1 MRLATDQ
8 GFLFWHASGTLYT
21 ASGLL
26 LQGKPEESLQLLQNG
41 LVAYRVTGAE
51 LGLSYYLGLLADAN
65 IRMDQ
70 FAEAS
75 AVLDGAF
82 RLVEKNDERFYE
94 AELYRL
100 KGELVLAE
108 SDDRSAAEEWFRRAI
123 KTADRQQS
131 QAWKLRA
138 TTSLARL
145 WRKQGRREEAFKA
158 LRAAQTMFTEGFT
171 TPDLTDAA
179 ALLESL
185 AAERMQ
191 AEFAAGLKYVRDC
204 IPSPMGGVVS
214 VDWRYVP
221 ASTLG
226 GDTIGYYWADSD
238 HLVLYLIDV
247 TGHGLDSALLSVS
260 LTNVIRSG
268 ALSGTDMR
276 RPDQVLA
283 QLNDAFRGEQHGSRY
298 FTIWYGVYNAATRNL
313 TWAGGGH
320 HPSVLLTPDEADPLV
335 LASDGMMMG
344 ILRGQS
350 YPARSCQIP
359 VGARLFIFSDGVFEI
374 FRDGKAMWSLAD
386 CVSHLKSLAQGQG
399 ALMDQLLEHVQRLR
413 GSPHL
418 EDDFSIIE
426 ARFG

>member
-1 MRLATDQ
+1 MR
-8 GFLFWHASGTLYT
+8 
-21 ASGLL
+21 
-26 LQGKPEESLQLLQNG
+26 
-41 LVAYRVTGAE
+41 R
-51 LGLSYYLGLLADAN
+51 
-65 IRMDQ
+65 
-70 FAEAS
+70 FAEAK

-108 SDDRSAAEEWFRRAI
+108 SVDRSAAEEWFRRAI

-131 QAWKLRA
+131 KAWKLRA

-145 WRKQGRREEAFKA
+145 WRSQGRREEAFKA
-158 LRAAQTMFTEGFT
+158 LRAAQSMFTEGFT
-171 TPDLTDAA
+171 TPDLADAA

-185 AAERMQ
+185 TAERMQ

-204 IPSPMGGVVS
+204 IPPPMGGIVS
-214 VDWRYVP
+214 MDWRYVP

-226 GDTIGYYWADSD
+226 GDTIGYYWADND

-268 ALSGTDMR
+268 ALSGTDLR

-283 QLNDAFRGEQHGSRY
+283 QLNDAFRGEQHGGKF
-298 FTIWYGVYNAATRNL
+298 FTIWYGVYHAPSRTL

-320 HPSVLLTPDEADPLV
+320 HPSVLLVPDQPESVV
-335 LASDGMMMG
+335 LASEGMMMG
-344 ILRGQS
+344 ILRGES
-350 YPARSCQIP
+350 YPSQSCQIP
-359 VGARLFIFSDGVFEI
+359 AGARLLIFSDGVFEI
-374 FRDGKAMWSLAD
+374 FRDGKAMWNLAD
-386 CVSHLKSLAQGQG
+386 CMAYLKSLAKDDSSI
-399 ALMDQLLEHVQRLR
+399 MDKLLEHVQRLR

>member
-1 MRLATDQ
+1 
-8 GFLFWHASGTLYT
+8 
-21 ASGLL
+21 
-26 LQGKPEESLQLLQNG
+26 
-41 LVAYRVTGAE
+41 
-51 LGLSYYLGLLADAN
+51 
-65 IRMDQ
+65 
-70 FAEAS
+70 
-75 AVLDGAF
+75 
-82 RLVEKNDERFYE
+82 
-94 AELYRL
+94 
-100 KGELVLAE
+100 
-108 SDDRSAAEEWFRRAI
+108 
-123 KTADRQQS
+123 
-131 QAWKLRA
+131 
-138 TTSLARL
+138 
-145 WRKQGRREEAFKA
+145 
-158 LRAAQTMFTEGFT
+158 MFPEGFT
-171 TPDLTDAA
+171 TPDLADAT

-204 IPSPMGGVVS
+204 IPPPMGGVVS

-276 RPDQVLA
+276 RPHQVLA
-283 QLNDAFRGEQHGSRY
+283 QLNDAFRGEQHGGKF
-298 FTIWYGVYNAATRNL
+298 FTIWYGVYHAPSRML

-320 HPSVLLTPDEADPLV
+320 HPSVLLVPDEPESVV
-335 LASDGMMMG
+335 LASEGMMMG

-350 YPARSCQIP
+350 YPSQSCQIP
-359 VGARLFIFSDGVFEI
+359 AGARLLIFSDGVFEI
-374 FRDGKAMWSLAD
+374 FRDGKAVWSLAD
-386 CVSHLKSLAQGQG
+386 CMAYLKSLAKDESC
-399 ALMDQLLEHVQRLR
+399 LMDQLLEHVRRLR